1 MANAVANLS
10 DVAEKAGVSKSTVS
24 RVLNNKLGNGFSVKE
39 DVRRRVI
46 DIARQLNYRPN
57 LIAQSLTKKQ
67 TRMISVLGGSHALSD
82 LGNIY
87 QTVVNNVTAV
97 IDGSPEGFDV
107 MVDMSR
113 HGSDVS
119 ELPGWRIDGAIV
131 LATCSEVTIKEL
143 EASGTP
149 YVVVNG
155 PSGPGGLQ
163 VVPDDV
169 GGMRLAVEHMVELG
183 HKKIAYVG
191 PKGKVLEG
199 HSSLRD
205 RHDTYLEE
213 IAKYGLTPIIG
224 HDDLPGGI
232 DEFLEST
239 VINGG
244 ATAVIAYGHMGGL
257 NLMQAAHRLGIAVPE
272 RFSLICFCDEYA
284 SSVMS
289 PSLTF
294 VDLRTREMGRVA
306 AELLLSEIRQPGRT
320 DQRSVCLDER
330 FVSRESTALP
340 FGQ

>member
-1 MANAVANLS
+1 MANSVVNLG
-10 DVAEKAGVSKSTVS
+10 DVAEMAGVSKSTVS

-46 DIARQLNYRPN
+46 NVARKLNYRPN

-87 QTVVNNVTAV
+87 QTVVNNVTSILDAA
-97 IDGSPEGFDV
+97 SEGFDV
-107 MVDMSR
+107 IVDMS
-113 HGSDVS
+113 HHNSNVS

-131 LATCSEVTIKEL
+131 LAKCSEATLEEL
-143 EASGTP
+143 EAMETP

-155 PSGPGGLQ
+155 PSGPSGSQ

-169 GGMRLAVEHMVELG
+169 GGMRLAVKHLVDLG
-183 HKKIAYVG
+183 HTRIAYAG
-191 PKGKVLEG
+191 PKEPALKG
-199 HSSLRD
+199 HTSLRD
-205 RHDTYLEE
+205 RRDTYLSE
-213 IAKYGLTPIIG
+213 IKKYKLSPIIG
-224 HDDLPGGI
+224 HSDSLGVA

-244 ATAVIAYGHMGGL
+244 ATAVVAYGHMGGL

-272 RFSLICFCDEYA
+272 HLSLICFCDEYA
-284 SSVMS
+284 NSIMS

-294 VDLRTREMGRVA
+294 VDLGAREMGCVA
-306 AELLLSEIRQPGRT
+306 AELLLKRIRESEFD
-320 DQRSVCLDER
+320 DQGLVCLDEKL
-330 FVSRESTALP
+330 VLRESTASP
-340 FGQ
+340 AGQ